1 MTNNNII
8 NITPTLTN
16 KQKQALRILLDN
28 NNNITE
34 LLFGGGAG
42 SGKTYIGCLWI
53 LLMCFKYSGTRYIIG
68 RSKLKTLEHS
78 TLATFF
84 DICKSFDFGESDLK
98 YNQQKSIIKF
108 RNGSEIILK
117 DLFSYPTDPEF
128 DSLGSIECSGVFID
142 ECNQISEKAKNIVMS
157 RIRYKL
163 DENGLIPKL
172 FMSCNPSK
180 NWVYNTFYRPWRN
193 NTLEDYKYFIQA
205 LSNDNKFVSKHYV
218 NNLNKLDYNSK
229 QRLLFGIWENSNEL
243 SIINYDNIINMF
255 NDYINI
261 NSTIYMSIDVA
272 RLGKDKT
279 VIMVWSGLKIVE
291 CLELSKLTGDL
302 QYTEIKNLQN
312 KYNCPVEHMCFD
324 VDGVGGFLKD
334 QFPGSI
340 EIINNSKALNNENYS
355 NLKTQ
360 LYFKLADKINNGEIC
375 CSVLNEDQEL
385 KLTQELQIINRE
397 KVDQDGKIYMTSK
410 DQIKKQIGRSPDYSD
425 CLAYRMIFE
434 IDNKQETFVFG
445 WV

>member
-1 MTNNNII
+1 MMKNKIDI
-8 NITPTLTN
+8 NVDLTN
-16 KQKQALRILLDN
+16 KQKKAMKILLDQ

-42 SGKTYIGCLWI
+42 SGKTFLGCLWI
-53 LLMCFKYSGTRYIIG
+53 LIMCFKYPGTRYIIG

-78 TLATFF
+78 TLSTFF
-84 DICKSFDFGESDLK
+84 DITRLFQLDESDFK

-108 RNGSEIILK
+108 ANGSEIILK
-117 DLFSYPTDPEF
+117 DLFSYPNDPEF
-128 DSLGSIECSGVFID
+128 DSLGSIEITGGFID
-142 ECNQISEKAKNIVMS
+142 ECNQISEKAKNILMS

-163 DENGLIPKL
+163 DENKLIPKL
-172 FMSCNPSK
+172 FMSCNPSR
-180 NWVYNTFYRPWRN
+180 NWVYNTFYKPHRDN
-193 NTLEDYKYFIQA
+193 KLDYYKYFIQA
-205 LSNDNKFVSKHYV
+205 LSNDNKYISKHYI

-229 QRLLFGIWENSNEL
+229 QRLLYGIWENSNEL
-243 SIINYDNIINMF
+243 SIFEYDCIINMF
-255 NDYINI
+255 NDMINI
-261 NSTIYMSIDVA
+261 DNTIYMSIDVA

-279 VIMVWSGLKIVE
+279 VIVVWRGFKVIE

-302 QYTEIKNLQN
+302 QYTEIKNIQN
-312 KYNCPVEHMCFD
+312 KYNCSVEHMCFD

-360 LYFKLADKINNGEIC
+360 LYYMLAEKINNGEIC
-375 CSVLNEDQEL
+375 ASILNDDQQL
-385 KLTQELQIINRE
+385 KLTQELQIIVRE
-397 KVDQDGKIYMTSK
+397 KVDQDGKIFMTSK
-410 DQIKKQIGRSPDYSD
+410 DEIKKQIGRSPDYSD
-425 CLAYRMIFE
+425 SFAYRMIFE
-434 IDNKQETFVFG
+434 IKQTEETSFIG